1 MEWNK
6 EVTERVRGAMRDRA
20 RVMACLCGELEK
32 ILPSDKAEAAA
43 RKAITSYG
51 CIRAERDGHKIT
63 PDEWVDIHY
72 RDMGGVFET
81 EITKNDEYSEMR
93 MHYCPLLEEW
103 KAMGLSPEK
112 QDLYCDIAMELD
124 RNRAAEHDIPCGSA
138 KATAFAAS
146 ACGKK
151 PGPRSCFP
159 IRELCLSSEKN
170 ELFTTRVYSYG
181 IRPV

>member
-1 MEWNK
+1 MQGEICMEWNK

-20 RVMACLCGELEK
+20 RLMACLCGELEK

-124 RNRAAEHDIPCGSA
+124 RNRAAEHDIPCDIVERLGKGDSFCRVRLWK
-138 KATAFAAS
+138 KA
-146 ACGKK
+146 
-151 PGPRSCFP
+151 
-159 IRELCLSSEKN
+159 
-170 ELFTTRVYSYG
+170 
-181 IRPV
+181 RP

>member
-1 MEWNK
+1 MQGEVCMEWNK

-32 ILPSDKAEAAA
+32 ILLSDKAEAAA

-124 RNRAAEHDIPCGSA
+124 RSRARHTVRYRRAARQGRQLLPRPLVEKSPALICHE
-138 KATAFAAS
+138 
-146 ACGKK
+146 
-151 PGPRSCFP
+151 PGPPSGGPGRK
-159 IRELCLSSEKN
+159 RA
-170 ELFTTRVYSYG
+170 
-181 IRPV
+181 

>member
-1 MEWNK
+1 MQGEVCMEWNK

-32 ILPSDKAEAAA
+32 ILLSDKAEAAA

-81 EITKNDEYSEMR
+81 EITKSGKPWDF
-93 MHYCPLLEEW
+93 PL
-103 KAMGLSPEK
+103 KSRTCIAISPWSWTATAPPSTT
-112 QDLYCDIAMELD
+112 Y
-124 RNRAAEHDIPCGSA
+124 RAISSSGSA
-138 KATAFAAS
+138 RATAFAAS

-151 PGPRSCFP
+151 PGPN
-159 IRELCLSSEKN
+159 LS
-170 ELFTTRVYSYG
+170 
-181 IRPV
+181 

>member
-103 KAMGLSPEK
+103 
-112 QDLYCDIAMELD
+112 
-124 RNRAAEHDIPCGSA
+124 
-138 KATAFAAS
+138 
-146 ACGKK
+146 
-151 PGPRSCFP
+151 
-159 IRELCLSSEKN
+159 
-170 ELFTTRVYSYG
+170 
-181 IRPV
+181 

>member
-63 PDEWVDIHY
+63 PDEWVD
-72 RDMGGVFET
+72 RRCSF
-81 EITKNDEYSEMR
+81 
-93 MHYCPLLEEW
+93 L
-103 KAMGLSPEK
+103 
-112 QDLYCDIAMELD
+112 
-124 RNRAAEHDIPCGSA
+124 
-138 KATAFAAS
+138 AAS
-146 ACGKK
+146 KMRPMSREEFSSRPGAAAFRVSKK
-151 PGPRSCFP
+151 
-159 IRELCLSSEKN
+159 
-170 ELFTTRVYSYG
+170 TTVPDS
-181 IRPV
+181 IP